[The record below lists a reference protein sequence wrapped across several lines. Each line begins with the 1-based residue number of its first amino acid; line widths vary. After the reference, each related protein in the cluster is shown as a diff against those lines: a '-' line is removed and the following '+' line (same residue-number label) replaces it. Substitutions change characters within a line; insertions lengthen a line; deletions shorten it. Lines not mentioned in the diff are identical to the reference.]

1 MDALLEA
8 PLVRLLA
15 ETFDSALAT
24 SYRSFA
30 LALAAMLEARLTQG
44 AELLLRPML
53 RAVARTLGG
62 SWRQWAAV
70 AAIGLLMR
78 ARRLT
83 NRPLRPT
90 TQYYSR
96 SFTQLSPSLDRDE
109 VRSPIVRE
117 MDSDHER
124 RGGTT
129 LTAPAVRAD
138 GAAAFPLPDGSGTWY
153 FMPASAG
160 TPQECGARGDGGDGV
175 RWKIRQPLMLAGP
188 ATRSLAHRS
197 RL

>member
-109 VRSPIVRE
+109 VRSPIVRVYV
-117 MDSDHER
+117 SR
-124 RGGTT
+124 PRTGGEGWGSTIFGID
-129 LTAPAVRAD
+129 RKQD
-138 GAAAFPLPDGSGTWY
+138 G
-153 FMPASAG
+153 
-160 TPQECGARGDGGDGV
+160 
-175 RWKIRQPLMLAGP
+175 
-188 ATRSLAHRS
+188 
-197 RL
+197 